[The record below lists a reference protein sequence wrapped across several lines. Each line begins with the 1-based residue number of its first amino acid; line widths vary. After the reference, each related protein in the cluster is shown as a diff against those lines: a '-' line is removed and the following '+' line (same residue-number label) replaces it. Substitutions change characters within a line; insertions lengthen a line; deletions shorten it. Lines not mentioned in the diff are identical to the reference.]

1 MLVFNGLLLKLLAEP
16 TTVLFGDG
24 GDQPAGVFVALQFDQ
39 LELMQQA
46 DLQLDHHN
54 VGLEGFENGQLGAS
68 ITGQHELFEQVIEM
82 ADQSI
87 TKAESVLAGQAL
99 QQGHKPADQVE
110 AGFDD
115 RQLAAA
121 GGAGV

>member
-24 GDQPAGVFVALQFDQ
+24 GDQPAGVFVALQFDH

-46 DLQLDHHN
+46 DLQLN
-54 VGLEGFENGQLGAS
+54 YNNLRFEWFKDGQLGTG

-87 TKAESVLAGQAL
+87 TEAESVLPGQAL